1 MSLERDPGTVQGI
14 PWATCVVPKGV
25 HGLDAAFLMQ
35 MVPGQAMKRHLSAAS
50 TEKPSRTFSTG
61 QKPESAPRSQ
71 PFPACVEGSW
81 YRWVPT
87 IPHTQCWSQGS
98 CTPTQ
103 GRDQQRQI
111 PLCLVKI
118 ILVYFFFLLFLIYF
132 FLAVACAQLTAI
144 LALRKIIKRPN

>member
-61 QKPESAPRSQ
+61 QKPESAPWSQ

-87 IPHTQCWSQGS
+87 ILHTQCWSQRS

-118 ILVYFFFLLFLIYF
+118 ILVYFFFLFIFNILFFSSCVCTINCNLGF
-132 FLAVACAQLTAI
+132 KKNNKA
-144 LALRKIIKRPN
+144 P